1 LEDTMRRLSP
11 IHVPHFQH
19 FSVHS
24 ALVSARDKLS
34 AHSVEITIT
43 LVTVVGL
50 LIALTFWAGVAR

>member
-1 LEDTMRRLSP
+1 MRRLSP

-24 ALVSARDKLS
+24 ALVSARDNLS

-50 LIALTFWAGVAR
+50 LIALTFWASVAR